1 MKKDNRLIIVG
12 GIGALAVG
20 LVGTLYFATSDIG
33 KEPLINTEEVAET
46 QPIVVS
52 ESQKQQA
59 NKTDKKEEDVVRIFS
74 NYQERITPIGYGEK
88 EFPAEQA
95 GTLKSSLVE
104 MAEAGEVEK
113 MISEVERQ
121 LESYRF
127 SEGVNL
133 EIAGLYHDAT
143 VTQGLIGKTEAEM
156 RKILPNA
163 YKTPE
168 MLAVMTL
175 YLPEHARRDMIRD
188 SMSLTPLTEGP
199 FKINGT
205 RYIDNREDADNDEIY
220 QENGVGISMFNVV
233 DSIRRIHVVEVIREE
248 EPDVTIRAYISELAN
263 GQLQLYGYYI
273 PDDVTHYYQTV
284 EFFKELDAEYIEPN
298 AEYQQELL
306 QEELKKGNI
315 PPEAM
320 DAFLNPTQ

>member
-1 MKKDNRLIIVG
+1 MRKDNRLIIVS

-20 LVGTLYFATSDIG
+20 LVGTLFFATSDIS
-33 KEPLINTEEVAET
+33 KEPLVKTEKVAEAKPT
-46 QPIVVS
+46 VVAEPETK
-52 ESQKQQA
+52 ESDTA
-59 NKTDKKEEDVVRIFS
+59 IKKEADVERIFT
-74 NYQERITPIGYGEK
+74 NYQELITPIGYGDK
-88 EFPAEQA
+88 EFPAEQG
-95 GTLKSSLVE
+95 GTFKSSLVAL
-104 MAEAGEVEK
+104 AEAGEVEK
-113 MISEVERQ
+113 MISEVEKK

-143 VTQGLIGKTEAEM
+143 VTKSLIGKTEAEM
-156 RKILPNA
+156 RKMLPNA

-188 SMSLTPLTEGP
+188 NMSLTPLTEGP
-199 FKINGT
+199 FQINGT
-205 RYIDNREDADNDEIY
+205 TYIDNREDADEDEVY

-233 DSIRRIHVVEVIREE
+233 DSIRQIHVVEVIRKE
-248 EPDVTIRAYISELAN
+248 EPDVTIRAYIAELAN

-284 EFFKELDAEYIEPN
+284 EFFKELDTEYIEPN
-298 AEYQQELL
+298 AEYQQKVLE
-306 QEELKKGNI
+306 EELEKGNI
-315 PPEAM
+315 PEEAM